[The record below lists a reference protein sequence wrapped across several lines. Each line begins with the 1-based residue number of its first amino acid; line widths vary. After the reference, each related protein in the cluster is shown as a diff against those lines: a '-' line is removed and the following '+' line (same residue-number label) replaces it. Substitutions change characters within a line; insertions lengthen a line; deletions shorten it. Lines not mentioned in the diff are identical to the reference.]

1 MAKKKVTPGMWR
13 IDPQK
18 QSRVMD
24 QFGRTVASMEPEVDP
39 SLIASA
45 PDMFELLERLLEK
58 LEDENSVPQEMC
70 DEIQMVLSRA
80 RGDFGLAVFSRNSF
94 KRRMM
99 NKEWLEFMDG
109 LLKPPFGAQ

>member
-1 MAKKKVTPGMWR
+1 MAKKKITPGMWR

-18 QSRVMD
+18 QSRIMD
-24 QFGRTVASMEPEVDP
+24 RFGRTVASMEPEVDP

-45 PDMFELLERLLEK
+45 PDMFELLERLE
-58 LEDENSVPQEMC
+58 EETSIPQELC
-70 DEIQMVLSRA
+70 EEIQMVLSRA

-94 KRRMM
+94 RQRTV

-109 LLKPPFGAQ
+109 LLKPPFGTE

>member
-1 MAKKKVTPGMWR
+1 
-13 IDPQK
+13 
-18 QSRVMD
+18 
-24 QFGRTVASMEPEVDP
+24 MEPEVDP

-58 LEDENSVPQEMC
+58 LEDENSVPQEMF

-80 RGDFGLAVFSRNSF
+80 RGDFGLAVFSRNSI

>member
-45 PDMFELLERLLEK
+45 PDMFELLERLTGKTGRRELGSAG
-58 LEDENSVPQEMC
+58 NV
-70 DEIQMVLSRA
+70 R
-80 RGDFGLAVFSRNSF
+80 RNS
-94 KRRMM
+94 
-99 NKEWLEFMDG
+99 D
-109 LLKPPFGAQ
+109 GAQPCPRGFWSGSFFPQLF

>member
-1 MAKKKVTPGMWR
+1 MAKKKITSGMWR

-18 QSRVMD
+18 QSRIMD
-24 QFGRTVASMEPEVDP
+24 RFGRTVASMEPEVDP

-45 PDMFELLERLLEK
+45 PDMFELLERLE
-58 LEDENSVPQEMC
+58 EEGSIPQELC
-70 DEIQMVLSRA
+70 EEIQMVLSRA

-94 KRRMM
+94 KRRTV

-109 LLKPPFGAQ
+109 LLKPPLGTE

>member
-1 MAKKKVTPGMWR
+1 MAKKKVTSGMWR

-39 SLIASA
+39 SLVASA
-45 PDMFELLERLLEK
+45 PDMFELLERLLER
-58 LEDENSVPQEMC
+58 LEEESSIPQDLC

-94 KRRMM
+94 KRRMI

-109 LLKPPFGAQ
+109 LLKPPFGTQ

>member
-1 MAKKKVTPGMWR
+1 MAKKKITPGMWR

-18 QSRVMD
+18 QSRIMD
-24 QFGRTVASMEPEVDP
+24 RFGRTVASMEPEVDP

-45 PDMFELLERLLEK
+45 PDMFELLERLE
-58 LEDENSVPQEMC
+58 EETTIPQELC
-70 DEIQMVLSRA
+70 EEIQMVLSRA

-94 KRRMM
+94 RQRTV

-109 LLKPPFGAQ
+109 LLKPPFGTE